1 MKINEIVNSEK
12 VQINESLYNAKDI
25 QLIVEAHEKNE
36 WSDPVDSEV
45 FLQQLREGK
54 APWL

>member
-1 MKINEIVNSEK
+1 MKINEIVTKEQ

-36 WSDPVDSEV
+36 WSAPVDAVEY
-45 FLQQLREGK
+45 LKGLREGK
-54 APWL
+54 NPWE